1 MRMNSCLPGFL
12 GAIVVMTVAGLVA
25 GCGSGDSRP
34 SLAEIP
40 RYPNAVE
47 RESMAQSMGPIG
59 GQLVQYTTRDS
70 HDAVLKFYADALKD
84 YDTKTMSHAV
94 EGGRQTAISIAQRRG
109 NITVAIQ
116 EFVKEGAVNITLMR
130 VGT

>member
-1 MRMNSCLPGFL
+1 MNRVSKPTLSLITMAF
-12 GAIVVMTVAGLVA
+12 LVA
-25 GCGSGDSRP
+25 FAVSCGSGDARP

-59 GQLVQYTTRDS
+59 GQLVQFTTRDS
-70 HDAVLKFYADALKD
+70 HDAVLSFYTDALKA
-84 YDTKTMSHAV
+84 YETKTMSHAL
-94 EGGRQTAISIAQRRG
+94 EGGRQTAISISQRRG

-116 EFVKEGAVNITLMR
+116 EFKKEGAVNITLMQ
-130 VGT
+130 VGTGI

>member
-1 MRMNSCLPGFL
+1 MNRVSSPIFSLIAVVFL
-12 GAIVVMTVAGLVA
+12 VTIVVS
-25 GCGSGDSRP
+25 CGSGDSRP

-59 GQLVQYTTRDS
+59 GQLVQFTTRDS
-70 HDAVLKFYADALKD
+70 HDAVLEFYTDALKT

-94 EGGRQTAISIAQRRG
+94 EGGRQTAISIPQRRG